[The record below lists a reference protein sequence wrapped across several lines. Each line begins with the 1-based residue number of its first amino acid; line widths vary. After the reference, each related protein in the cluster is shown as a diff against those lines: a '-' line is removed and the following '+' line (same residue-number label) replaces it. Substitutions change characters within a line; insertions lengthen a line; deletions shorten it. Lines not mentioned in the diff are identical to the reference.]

1 MAVEHIKH
9 WRIGDVE
16 IARLVE
22 VNAFEDHLWMLWK
35 DETADFLKRH
45 AWVHP
50 HFATPEGLMKISFQ
64 CFVLRSRGKTV
75 MIDTCIGADRKREYE
90 VFCNIKTTFLED
102 MEAAGFPPS
111 SVTTVLCTHLHF
123 DHVGWNTHLGNG
135 KWVPTFPQARYLFG
149 RKEYDHWCHMRQT
162 GGYHDFEHM
171 HDSIDPVLEAGLV
184 DFIEP
189 EHQITDE
196 VSLFPTPG
204 HTPGHVSVLIRSR
217 GEEAVI
223 TGDLMHHPIQ
233 LSYPMRHG
241 NFDMDK
247 DQGALTRHAFVDR
260 FGGKKVKKNKRHNR
274 KPTTKKNKQDKKQ
287 KNHKTRKSTQERGLS
302 LRWRSF

>member
-9 WRIGDVE
+9 WNIGDVE

-22 VNAFEDHLWMLWK
+22 VNAFEDNLWMLWK
-35 DETADFLKRH
+35 DETAEFLKRH

-64 CFVLRSRGKTV
+64 CFVLRSRGKSV
-75 MIDTCIGADRKREYE
+75 MIDTCIGADRKREYD
-90 VFCNIKTTFLED
+90 VFCNIKTTFLDD
-102 MEAAGFPPS
+102 MKAAGFPPS
-111 SVTTVLCTHLHF
+111 SITTVLCTHLHF
-123 DHVGWNTHLGNG
+123 DHVGWNTHLVNG

-149 RKEYDHWCHMRQT
+149 RKEYEHWCHMRAT
-162 GGYHDFEHM
+162 GGYHDFEHL
-171 HDSIDPVLEAGLV
+171 HDSIDPVFEAGLV
-184 DFIEP
+184 DLIET

-233 LSYPMRHG
+233 LSYPMRHA

-247 DQGALTRHAFVDR
+247 DQGALTRQAFVDR
-260 FGGKKVKKNKRHNR
+260 FGGKKVVVIGSHFPD
-274 KPTTKKNKQDKKQ
+274 PTSGSIVRDGDQWI
-287 KNHKTRKSTQERGLS
+287 
-302 LRWRSF
+302 LRT